1 MYGHQILTIR
11 SAITLVTLA
20 GYGCNCYGSD
30 MDATAMDQIY
40 FYSGL
45 LGCVNFGAFSIFAM
59 DFAIEYVR
67 IDLCICRKNLRQ
79 FQLGTGCLFMS
90 GIQTCTLMSIHLSFT
105 HVVTLMFD
113 VASVRSLFR
122 ADAGGGE

>member
-1 MYGHQILTIR
+1 
-11 SAITLVTLA
+11 
-20 GYGCNCYGSD
+20 
-30 MDATAMDQIY
+30 MDTTAMDQVY

-45 LGCVNFGAFSIFAM
+45 LGCVNFGVFSICAM

-67 IDLCICRKNLRQ
+67 IDLCICGKNLRQ

-90 GIQTCTLMSIHLSFT
+90 SIQAFTLMSIHLSFT

-113 VASVRSLFR
+113 VVSARSLFC